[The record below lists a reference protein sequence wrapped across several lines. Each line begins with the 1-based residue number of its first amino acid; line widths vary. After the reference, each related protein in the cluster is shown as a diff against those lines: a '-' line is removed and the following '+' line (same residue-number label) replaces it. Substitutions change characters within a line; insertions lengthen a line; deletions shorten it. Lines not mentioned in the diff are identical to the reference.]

1 MPTKLGKEERVFCSG
16 WYFMPI
22 ILTLGTQE
30 DHHKFELQTRDKA
43 LNWNGE
49 MNQSAK
55 ALTAYAW

>member
-1 MPTKLGKEERVFCSG
+1 
-16 WYFMPI
+16 MPI

-49 MNQSAK
+49 MNQWAK
-55 ALTAYAW
+55 ALTA